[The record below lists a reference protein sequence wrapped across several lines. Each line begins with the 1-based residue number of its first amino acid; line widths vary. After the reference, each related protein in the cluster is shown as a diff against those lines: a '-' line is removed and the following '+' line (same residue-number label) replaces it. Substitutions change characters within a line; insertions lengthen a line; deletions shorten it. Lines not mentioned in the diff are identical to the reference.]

1 MNSCQ
6 AGFVE
11 MFKEEK
17 KTYDF
22 IGLGKKT
29 PSNSEK
35 DQRVN
40 LAMVRNKAIYLN
52 IRNEPMD

>member
-17 KTYDF
+17 KSYDF
-22 IGLGKKT
+22 IGLGKKP
-29 PSNSEK
+29 PSSGEK
-35 DQRVN
+35 DSRVT
-40 LAMVRNKAIYLN
+40 LALVFS
-52 IRNEPMD
+52 